1 MTPYS
6 ARFAFVFQQAE
17 LMGKKLEGCLQA
29 KFEEGK
35 IIGNLS
41 FIASKIFQRM
51 TNNGIGLKYAAGFFS
66 MY

>member
-6 ARFAFVFQQAE
+6 AARFAFVFQQAE

-51 TNNGIGLKYAAGFFS
+51 TNNGIGLKYAAFFS